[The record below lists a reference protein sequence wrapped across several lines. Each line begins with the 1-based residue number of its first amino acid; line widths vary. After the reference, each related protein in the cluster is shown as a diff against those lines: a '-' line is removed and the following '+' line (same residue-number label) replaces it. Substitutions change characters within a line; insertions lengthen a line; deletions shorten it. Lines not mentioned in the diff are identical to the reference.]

1 MNWREKVREIP
12 DFPSP
17 GILFRDILPVLAD
30 RDAYQSL
37 LAEMQQAA
45 AAFSP
50 DVVVAPEARG
60 FLLAAPLADRLGIGV
75 LPVRKAGKLPEPV
88 LGEDYALEY
97 GQSRLEVEQQM
108 NLRGRRALVVDDVL
122 ATGGTVSATARL
134 IRQLGADS
142 AGFLFLIELT
152 ALRGRSQLTGPVKAL
167 WSL

>member
-30 RDAYQSL
+30 REAFRSL
-37 LAEMQQAA
+37 LSEMQEAA
-45 AAFSP
+45 IGFAP

-75 LPVRKAGKLPEPV
+75 LPVRKAGKLPHPV

-97 GQSRLEVEQQM
+97 GESRLEVEQQ
-108 NLRGRRALVVDDVL
+108 LTLHGQRALVVDDVL

-152 ALRGRSQLTGPVKAL
+152 ALEGRKQLTGPVQAL